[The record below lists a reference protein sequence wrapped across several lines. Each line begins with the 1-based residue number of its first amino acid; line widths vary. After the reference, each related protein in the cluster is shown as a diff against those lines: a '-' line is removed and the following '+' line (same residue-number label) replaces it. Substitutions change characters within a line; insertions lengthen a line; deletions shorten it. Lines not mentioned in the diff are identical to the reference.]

1 MSVQRD
7 HGHFQASFME
17 AQNQGPNA
25 WSFLKDVWMSLICF
39 DYKPLEFYIW
49 LIKAS
54 LLYLGKVV

>member
-1 MSVQRD
+1 
-7 HGHFQASFME
+7 ME

-54 LLYLGKVV
+54 LLYLGKVL